1 MDEKNPCNICPR
13 RCNVSRDGRVGF
25 CGVPAEIHVSRVS
38 LHKWEEPPV
47 SGKNGSGTIFF
58 TGCNLRCVFCQNKRI
73 SGSSDLLSGAVSMTP
88 EELCDAM
95 LRLQDE
101 GAHNVNLVTPT
112 HYSEGIIKALQ
123 IAKPRLSI
131 PVVYNSSGY
140 ESVDTLKRLS
150 GLVDVYL
157 PDLKYFS
164 SELSAKYSG
173 AADYFE
179 VASRALT
186 EMLSQVGEAM
196 FEDGLIKR
204 GVIVRHLVLPG
215 CRKDSIKVLEALS
228 ELMPTDKI
236 KLSLMR
242 QFTPDFVDKDR
253 YPELRRRVT
262 TFEYDSVVRR
272 AGELGF
278 DGYIQS
284 AESATSEYTPSF
296 NCAEA
301 FLIEKQRVL

>member
-1 MDEKNPCNICPR
+1 MDCIKPCNICPR
-13 RCNVSRDGRVGF
+13 RCNANREDRVGF
-25 CGVPAEIHVSRVS
+25 CGVPSEIHVSRVS

-73 SGSSDLLSGAVSMTP
+73 SGASDLLSGSMSMTP
-88 EELCDAM
+88 EALCDAM

-101 GAHNVNLVTPT
+101 GAHNINLVTPT
-112 HYSEGIIKALQ
+112 HYSEGIIKALKG
-123 IAKPRLSI
+123 AKPRLSV

-164 SELSAKYSG
+164 SELSSKYSG
-173 AADYFE
+173 AADYFD
-179 VASRALT
+179 VASAALS
-186 EMLSQVGEAM
+186 EMFTQTGEPII
-196 FEDGLIKR
+196 EDGLIKR
-204 GVIVRHLVLPG
+204 GLIVRHLVLPG
-215 CRKDSIKVLEALS
+215 CRKDSIKVLEALA
-228 ELMPTDKI
+228 ELLPTDKI

-242 QFTPDFVDKDR
+242 QFTPDFVDRDR
-253 YPELRRRVT
+253 YPELCRRVT
-262 TFEYDSVVRR
+262 TFEYSSVVRR

-284 AESATSEYTPSF
+284 AESATAEYTPSF

-301 FLIEKQRVL
+301 FVIRK

>member
-1 MDEKNPCNICPR
+1 MEAKNPCNICPR
-13 RCNVSRDGRVGF
+13 RCNAARGERVGF
-25 CGVPAEIHVSRVS
+25 CGAPNEIYISRAS

-47 SGKNGSGTIFF
+47 SGTRGSGTIFF
-58 TGCNLRCVFCQNKRI
+58 AGCNLRCVFCQNKRI
-73 SGSSDLLSGAVSMTP
+73 SSSSDALTGAVPMTP
-88 EELCDAM
+88 KELCDAM
-95 LRLQDE
+95 LRLQE
-101 GAHNVNLVTPT
+101 AGAHNVNLVTPT
-112 HYSEGIIKALQ
+112 HYSFGVISALKL
-123 IAKPRLSI
+123 AKPRLSI

-140 ESVDTLKRLS
+140 ESTETLKGFS

-179 VASRALT
+179 VASSALS
-186 EMLSQVGEAM
+186 EMFAQVGEPV

-215 CRKDSIKVLEALS
+215 CRKDSLNVLEALS
-228 ELMPTDKI
+228 RLLPTEGI

-242 QFTPDFVDKDR
+242 QFTPDFVDREK
-253 YPELRRRVT
+253 YPELCRRVT
-262 TFEYDSVVRR
+262 TFEYDSVVKR

-284 AESATSEYTPSF
+284 SASASAEYTPSF
-296 NCAEA
+296 NCEEA
-301 FLIEKQRVL
+301 FQIEN